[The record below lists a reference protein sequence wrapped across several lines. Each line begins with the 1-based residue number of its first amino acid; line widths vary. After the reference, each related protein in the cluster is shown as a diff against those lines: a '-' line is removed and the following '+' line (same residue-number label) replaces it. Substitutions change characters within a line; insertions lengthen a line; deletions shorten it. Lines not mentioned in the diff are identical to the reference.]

1 MRRLSA
7 LWKPEFWFRPQH
19 YLLRPFRRTIDG
31 TRERDHV
38 LPWGLP
44 IRIHLDDTI
53 GRQVHAFG
61 LFELPVCEAICRLID
76 PGDRV
81 LDIGANI
88 GHMTSLLATR
98 CGTKGSVDS
107 FEPHPAVVQQLRS
120 NIGSWGSHPGLAPI
134 QVHPIALSNATGTVR
149 FFEGTDQVH
158 NCGLGSLSGNP
169 DQQRSFEVQTR
180 TLDAFLADSRPVSL
194 AKLDVEGGE
203 LSVLEG
209 ARESLRQHRI
219 RNLLFEDYEAFPSP
233 AARLLQESGYTVFAI
248 GVRLSGPW
256 LGLQSEGE
264 APLRSWDSPNYLAT
278 VDPNRARQRFAP
290 RGWSALRG

>member
-1 MRRLSA
+1 
-7 LWKPEFWFRPQH
+7 
-19 YLLRPFRRTIDG
+19 
-31 TRERDHV
+31 
-38 LPWGLP
+38 
-44 IRIHLDDTI
+44 
-53 GRQVHAFG
+53 
-61 LFELPVCEAICRLID
+61 
-76 PGDRV
+76 
-81 LDIGANI
+81 
-88 GHMTSLLATR
+88 
-98 CGTKGSVDS
+98 VDS

-209 ARESLRQHRI
+209 ARESLRKHRI

-233 AARLLQESGYTVFAI
+233 AARLLQEAGYTVFAV
-248 GVRLSGPW
+248 GVQLSGPW

-264 APLRSWDSPNYLAT
+264 PPLRSWDSPNYLAT
-278 VDPNRARQRFAP
+278 VDPDRARQRFAP